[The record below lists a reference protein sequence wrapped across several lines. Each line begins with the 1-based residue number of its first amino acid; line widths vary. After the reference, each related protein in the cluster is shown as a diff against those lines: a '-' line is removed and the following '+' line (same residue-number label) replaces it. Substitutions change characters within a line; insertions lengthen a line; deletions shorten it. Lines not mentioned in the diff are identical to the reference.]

1 MGMMILRHFDD
12 QEHDADDSDDSVAD
26 PENGERENQNDLDR
40 DTSDDRE
47 RVSPD
52 DHETDALDKAKIS
65 DGQEN
70 NKKAKTEKETNDIA
84 ENAYLQSNIEKAIK
98 KQNKIPVKANGMKV
112 ASDELDDSIP
122 VVDKD
127 DEKPKNGLRKQ
138 QENIEDM
145 KMSVDGESS
154 KADSSENIFDITPEE
169 NKSSDLDDIVMAGDM
184 DCDKGGNK
192 KHEDSESDYESG
204 DETPESQNTDEHQ
217 PRRAD
222 PPLDIERI
230 LALNVQRVRERIT
243 SELGALGSQDSNEVN
258 PPDAPPFDTDDDDDD
273 HDMQVDF
280 LESLKRQA
288 RSSCPPRKL
297 RYSSNTS
304 VDTSTTSG
312 IGSYTDD
319 HLDAEM
325 ASHMNDSQKTSPGTI
340 SMDGPPELTKLSS
353 KRQQMDCSDSE
364 DAEEDEDKEES
375 FPKETLGK
383 FLCESV
389 ESLPL
394 PTALRSYV
402 MYYRN

>member
-12 QEHDADDSDDSVAD
+12 QEHDGDDSDDSAAD
-26 PENGERENQNDLDR
+26 PENQERDNPDDWER
-40 DTSDDRE
+40 DTPNDRE
-47 RVSPD
+47 RD
-52 DHETDALDKAKIS
+52 DLDETNIS
-65 DGQEN
+65 DEPEN
-70 NKKAKTEKETNDIA
+70 NKKAKTEKVDIDNA
-84 ENAYLQSNIEKAIK
+84 ENKNSQSDDEESLENNK
-98 KQNKIPVKANGMKV
+98 KIPVKPNGMNV
-112 ASDELDDSIP
+112 ASEELDESVP
-122 VVDKD
+122 AVDTDAK
-127 DEKPKNGLRKQ
+127 KTKNGLKKQ
-138 QENIEDM
+138 QENGEDM

-154 KADSSENIFDITPEE
+154 KANSNENIFDITPEE
-169 NKSSDLDDIVMAGDM
+169 SKSSNLGDIVMAGDM
-184 DCDKGGNK
+184 DCDKGTNHK
-192 KHEDSESDYESG
+192 KEDSESDYESG
-204 DETPESQNTDEHQ
+204 EEIPESQNTDEHQ
-217 PRRAD
+217 SRRANS
-222 PPLDIERI
+222 PLDIERI

-243 SELGALGSQDSNEVN
+243 SELGALGSHDSNEVN
-258 PPDAPPFDTDDDDDD
+258 PPDAPPFDTDDDDD

-340 SMDGPPELTKLSS
+340 SMDGPTELGRFSS

-364 DAEEDEDKEES
+364 DAEEDDAEDKEES

-389 ESLPL
+389 ETLPL

>member
-1 MGMMILRHFDD
+1 MMILRHFDD
-12 QEHDADDSDDSVAD
+12 QEHDGDASDDSAAD
-26 PENGERENQNDLDR
+26 QERQER
-40 DTSDDRE
+40 DIADDWDKD
-47 RVSPD
+47 PD
-52 DHETDALDKAKIS
+52 DTNVDDEP
-65 DGQEN
+65 EN
-70 NKKAKTEKETNDIA
+70 NKKAKTEKDDTDTEENTND
-84 ENAYLQSNIEKAIK
+84 QSNNEEAKEIE
-98 KQNKIPVKANGMKV
+98 NKNKVQMKPNGMNIESEKLGN
-112 ASDELDDSIP
+112 AKRYNDT
-122 VVDKD
+122 D
-127 DEKPKNGLRKQ
+127 DEKAKNGLEKC
-138 QENIEDM
+138 ESNHEDM

-154 KADSSENIFDITPEE
+154 KANSNESSKANSNENIFENITPEE
-169 NKSSDLDDIVMAGDM
+169 SKSSDLEDIVMAGDI
-184 DCDKGGNK
+184 DCDKSGNNK
-192 KHEDSESDYESG
+192 KEDSESDYESG
-204 DETPESQNTDEHQ
+204 EEVPDSQNTEEDQ
-217 PRRAD
+217 PRNSN

-243 SELGALGSQDSNEVN
+243 SELGALGPHDNHEVN

-273 HDMQVDF
+273 HDMHVDF

-325 ASHMNDSQKTSPGTI
+325 ASHMNDSQKTSPGTV
-340 SMDGPPELTKLSS
+340 SMDGPAERGKT
-353 KRQQMDCSDSE
+353 KRQPMDCSDSE
-364 DAEEDEDKEES
+364 EEDKEEES

-383 FLCESV
+383 FLAESV
-389 ESLPL
+389 EALPL